1 MKVLAVTSFPGGAP
15 ARPCLNGPGLPLSIR
30 ASRAH
35 PGGQIP
41 SSAIR
46 S

>member
-1 MKVLAVTSFPGGAP
+1 MKVLAMTSFPGGAP
-15 ARPCLNGPGLPLSIR
+15 ARPCLNGPGYPLSTR
-30 ASRAH
+30 ASLAH
-35 PGGQIP
+35 PGGPIP

>member
-1 MKVLAVTSFPGGAP
+1 MKVPAMTSFPDGAP
-15 ARPCLNGPGLPLSIR
+15 ARPCLNGPGLPLSTR
-30 ASRAH
+30 ASRARPRGH
-35 PGGQIP
+35 IA

>member
-1 MKVLAVTSFPGGAP
+1 MKVLVMTSFPGGAP
-15 ARPCLNGPGLPLSIR
+15 VRPCLNGPGFRLSIR

-35 PGGQIP
+35 PGGQTP